1 MAPCQVDSL
10 KLHRKAPPSKDKQY
24 FPGFFCFSGKI
35 KKKTPNFYVQ
45 HTSKCEVSRELA
57 AFLRDPCG
65 SFCRQP
71 WHERARCQQS
81 PEAIVKPVLI
91 FAVY

>member
-35 KKKTPNFYVQ
+35 KKKHPTFMYSTQANVKSLESWLP
-45 HTSKCEVSRELA
+45 SCEIPVGAFAASPGTNEPGASRA
-57 AFLRDPCG
+57 
-65 SFCRQP
+65 Q
-71 WHERARCQQS
+71 
-81 PEAIVKPVLI
+81 KPL
-91 FAVY
+91 